1 MFCKHCNNLMRK
13 VMRFENGKSY
23 KLYRCPNCYRET
35 KPKRFFFEHEEI
47 SKRNTQTDKLK
58 PDNKKRGR

>member
-1 MFCKHCNNLMRK
+1 
-13 VMRFENGKSY
+13 MRFENGKSY

-35 KPKRFFFEHEEI
+35 KPKRFFFEYEEI